1 MIRKNKKV
9 MWHKNDIRSRYDVV
23 IIGAGVHGLAIAY
36 YLAKRGITNV
46 AVLDKGYIGGG
57 NSGRN
62 TAILRANYRTVEG
75 VNFYKESLKLYED
88 LTQELNFN
96 LLFAPIGHLTLAH
109 TDTSLSGLRLRAE
122 VNKQLGLESYL
133 VDREELKDLEPKL
146 DLSDKPRYPIM
157 GALYHPPGGIIR
169 HDAVVW
175 GYAKEADKMGVE
187 IHPKTEVKN
196 INLQRDGSYEI
207 ITNKKNIRCN
217 TVVNATAG
225 WCSDVAKMV
234 DLKIP
239 VVTQQLQAC
248 VTESMNKYLSKVI
261 VSANLHVYV
270 SQTDRGEFVLGATI
284 DPYSSYSYRSTFPTL
299 HAMVSHT
306 IELFPEIA
314 KAKILR
320 QWAGICDM
328 TPDYA
333 PIMGKVPGHDGFIL
347 DVGWGTWGFK
357 SGPISGKLIAELIS
371 TGKTP
376 ELIKPFS
383 IKRFE
388 ENRPIGEKAAAAVS

>member
-109 TDTSLSGLRLRAE
+109 TDTSLSGLRLRSE

-133 VDREELKDLEPKL
+133 VDIEELKDLEPKL

-207 ITNKKNIRCN
+207 ITNKENIRCN

-299 HAMVSHT
+299 YSMVSHT